1 MFKRFITIGA
11 SGMLVLGLALCGAQ
25 ANAQGGAPEGGH
37 KGRGQRMGVGPDQ
50 QLQRL
55 SETLKLTDDQ
65 KSQIKPILEDRHQ
78 KMESMHSDTSLSEED
93 KRNKMRSIFEDSNNK
108 IRAVLNDE
116 QKQKFDQ
123 MQQRR
128 HDRMQKHSGADNK

>member
-1 MFKRFITIGA
+1 MFKRFLTIGA
-11 SGMLVLGLALCGAQ
+11 SGMLVLGLALCGSQ
-25 ANAQGGAPEGGH
+25 ASAQGGPSESGH
-37 KGRGQRMGVGPDQ
+37 KGHGQHMGMGPDQ

-65 KSQIKPILEDRHQ
+65 KGQIKPILEDRHQ
-78 KMESMHSDTSLSEED
+78 KMESMHSDSSLSEQD

-108 IRAVLNDE
+108 IRAVLNDD

-128 HDRMQKHSGADNK
+128 HDRMQKHSEPDNK